1 MSRLAPTLALP
12 LFMLAACDAVPAE
25 RALPVESADAGNPS
39 DTTRPVAPP
48 PVASATTDPADGVND
63 GVPDLIPAPLTP
75 EAERTET
82 GARNVLLAFARA
94 IELREW
100 DQAWTMMS
108 EADRQH
114 WDKAEFAALF
124 ADLHDITVAVPTGTM
139 EGAAGSS
146 FYTAPVTITGA
157 DPDGRPIAY
166 TGEIVLRRVNDIDG
180 ASPEQLHW
188 HFESTTLDWTH

>member
-1 MSRLAPTLALP
+1 MLSRVSLLTLS
-12 LFMLAACDAVPAE
+12 LFLFAACDASPARE
-25 RALPVESADAGNPS
+25 EQRVEGEDTGDLADTPRPS
-39 DTTRPVAPP
+39 PP
-48 PVASATTDPADGVND
+48 PSSTTPANAVSDGVND
-63 GVPDLIPAPLTP
+63 GIPDLIPAPLTP

-124 ADLHDITVAVPTGTM
+124 ADLDDITVAVPTGTM